1 MNILVISAAEI
12 EKYDCLPQTIDALR
26 AAFAELRAGSVVM
39 PPRSILQTSPSDS
52 RRQLLAMPAAM
63 SGLEVA
69 SVKVTTLTPANAGR
83 GLALIHGVVVLVEL
97 STGRVV
103 SLLDGA
109 EVTAVRTGATSG
121 LATQYLARAD
131 ASVLAVIGAGVQARA
146 QLRGVVAVRNVKSV
160 LVFSRTPEGAAEFAS
175 WAAGRDGFDLRVNVC
190 GSAREAVEQADI
202 VCTATST
209 DSPSPVIAREWIRPG
224 THLNVIGGVNEHA
237 CELDPEALRGAHVA
251 VEQKDAA
258 LEESGEIREAL
269 RRGFLSPDA
278 LAELGGVVT
287 GEAAAR
293 TSPEQITVFRS
304 VGIAVQDTAA
314 ARAIYERVSRSGG
327 GTRISL

>member
-26 AAFAELRAGSVVM
+26 AAFAELSAGSVVM
-39 PPRSILQTSPSDS
+39 PPRSILPTSASDP

-69 SVKVTTLTPANAGR
+69 SVKVTTLTPANADR
-83 GLALIHGVVVLVEL
+83 GLALIHGVVVLVDL
-97 STGRVV
+97 STGQVV

-131 ASVLAVIGAGVQARA
+131 ASALAIIGAGVQART
-146 QLRGVVAVRNVKSV
+146 QLRGILAVRNVKSV
-160 LVFSRTPEGAAEFAS
+160 FVFSRTPARAAEFAS
-175 WAAGRDGFDLRVNVC
+175 WAAGLGRFDLRVSVC
-190 GSAREAVEQADI
+190 NSAREAVEQANI
-202 VCTATST
+202 ICTATST
-209 DSPSPVIAREWIRPG
+209 DSPSPIIAREWIRPG

-237 CELDPEALRGAHVA
+237 CEFDPETLRTAYVA
-251 VEQKDAA
+251 VEQREAA

-269 RRGFLSPDA
+269 RRGFLSPADI
-278 LAELGGVVT
+278 AELGAVVT
-287 GEAAAR
+287 GETEAR
-293 TSPEQITVFRS
+293 TSPDQITVFRS

-327 GTRISL
+327 GTRITL